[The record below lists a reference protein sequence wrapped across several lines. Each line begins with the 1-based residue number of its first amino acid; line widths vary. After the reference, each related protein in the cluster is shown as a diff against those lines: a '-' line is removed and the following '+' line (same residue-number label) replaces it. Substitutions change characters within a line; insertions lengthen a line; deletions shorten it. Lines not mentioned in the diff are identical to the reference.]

1 MVEPAG
7 AMAEEDKMLR
17 NCLEHVSC
25 TRVYCLLVDCFVR
38 LTFAFVQA
46 LALSKSRIA
55 SKFTEAV
62 ERSRVTR
69 LVEMNTRLLAE
80 LAKSRSRVAELEGP
94 ENVLKVSYNDLRED
108 YKNLDANK
116 KHEEKFLKFR
126 QHFRMRLNSLH
137 LDLEKSMGEL
147 GG

>member
-1 MVEPAG
+1 
-7 AMAEEDKMLR
+7 
-17 NCLEHVSC
+17 
-25 TRVYCLLVDCFVR
+25 
-38 LTFAFVQA
+38 
-46 LALSKSRIA
+46 
-55 SKFTEAV
+55 
-62 ERSRVTR
+62 
-69 LVEMNTRLLAE
+69 MNTRLLAE
-80 LAKSRSRVAELEGP
+80 LAKSRSRVAELEGR